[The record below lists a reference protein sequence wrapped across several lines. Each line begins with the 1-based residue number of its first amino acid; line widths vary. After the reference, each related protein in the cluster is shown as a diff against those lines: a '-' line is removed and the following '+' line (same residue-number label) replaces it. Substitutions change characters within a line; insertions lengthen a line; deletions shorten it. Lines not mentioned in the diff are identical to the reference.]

1 MRPPLAYAALIVL
14 GLAQAVV
21 WIVGVPDD
29 AGTFGFGWRSLPLF
43 GMQVAAVALM
53 WRRRDRAA
61 IVAVVGFAIAFR
73 IAALSWS
80 PVLSSDL
87 YRYVWDGRV
96 TASGTSPYASPPDGP
111 DVAHM
116 RDSAI
121 WPNINRPEVVTVYP
135 PGAQLAFLTLA
146 TVGADSIAGVRYAA
160 FAAELT
166 ALLLVALALRRRREL
181 TAGQLAVYAWSP
193 LVISEVCVS
202 GHIDALVLPLILAAL
217 LLAQARRGAWAGA
230 VLGAATLLKLYPV
243 VLLVAIPRSAR
254 RAAIAAAAAVVA
266 LTYLPWVALEGSS
279 VLGFLP
285 DYVRTGEDFNMAVR
299 GFLQDGLALV
309 TVHARPIAMATCAA
323 VLTAVLLRLA
333 TANDAERDPFRVA
346 RDAALAFVLLLPTAV
361 HPWYAL
367 WLVPLVAVSPSA
379 AGLWLVGM
387 LPLSYLK
394 YSTATGA
401 MPMWIPWV
409 EFVPALALLV
419 GERWLSQ
426 PTQPEAA

>member
-1 MRPPLAYAALIVL
+1 MGPRLAYVALIVL
-14 GLAQAVV
+14 GLVQGILWA
-21 WIVGVPDD
+21 VGVPGDE
-29 AGTFGFGWRSLPLF
+29 GTTAFGWRSLPLF
-43 GMQVAAVALM
+43 GTQVAAVALM

-61 IVAVVGFAIAFR
+61 IAAVIAFAIAFR

-96 TASGTSPYASPPDGP
+96 TASGTSPYASPPNGP
-111 DVAHM
+111 DVAHL
-116 RDSAI
+116 RDNTI
-121 WPNINRPEVVTVYP
+121 WPNINRPNAVTVYP

-146 TVGADSIAGVRYAA
+146 TVGGDSVAGVKYAA
-160 FAAELT
+160 FAAELA
-166 ALLLVALALRRRREL
+166 ALLLVGLALRRRREL
-181 TAGQLAVYAWSP
+181 SAGQLAVYAWSP

-230 VLGAATLLKLYPV
+230 VLGAATLLKLYPL
-243 VLLVAIPRSAR
+243 VLLVAVPRASR
-254 RAAIAAAAAVVA
+254 RAAVAAATAVIA

-285 DYVRTGEDFNMAVR
+285 DYVRTGEDFNPAVR
-299 GFLQDGLALV
+299 GFLQDALAVV

-323 VLTAVLLRLA
+323 VLAAVLLRLA
-333 TANDAERDPFRVA
+333 TAGDAERDPFRVA

-401 MPMWIPWV
+401 MPVWIPWV
-409 EFVPALALLV
+409 EFAPALVLLV

-426 PTQPEAA
+426 STQPEAA